1 MAAARGPIAA
11 PSPSISSLE
20 IHGDDDA
27 ADGMYSRQYSLE
39 EENLESASWP
49 RSYIADDVTTT
60 VRLYTPYTA
69 NSYEEQLVMRVY
81 MDKYIDIQICA

>member
-49 RSYIADDVTTT
+49 R
-60 VRLYTPYTA
+60 
-69 NSYEEQLVMRVY
+69 
-81 MDKYIDIQICA
+81 

>member
-39 EENLESASWP
+39 EENLGVGKLATLI
-49 RSYIADDVTTT
+49 Y
-60 VRLYTPYTA
+60 
-69 NSYEEQLVMRVY
+69 
-81 MDKYIDIQICA
+81 C